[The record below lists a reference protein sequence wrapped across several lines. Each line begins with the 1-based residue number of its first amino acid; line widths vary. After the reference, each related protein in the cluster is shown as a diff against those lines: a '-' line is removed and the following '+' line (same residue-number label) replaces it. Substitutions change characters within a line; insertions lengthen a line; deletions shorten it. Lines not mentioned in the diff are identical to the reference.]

1 MPGRKSARYRDSGPN
16 AAQKLEALPPVKLLM
31 VALLAFWSPPING
44 HARNSRNSATAAST
58 TRIRMPQV
66 GHALEHLIRVLAA
79 HRLLCRFALRTHG
92 FSFWFA
98 CDCFRFFWFCVSSVR
113 IVSGRSRF
121 LRGCGLKPT
130 VKPPLRSDR
139 PTVMGSSGFD
149 GVDGLDDL
157 LTQGVGHRSGAGCGS
172 GGLRPSSLVT

>member
-1 MPGRKSARYRDSGPN
+1 MRDEQCDADRHEEGNQQCQGGDQYGTEQQRSDVAPEAGSLAAGEVADGRAVGLLVTADQRPRAEQQEQRDRGEHDEDQD
-16 AAQKLEALPPVKLLM
+16 AA
-31 VALLAFWSPPING
+31 G
-44 HARNSRNSATAAST
+44 
-58 TRIRMPQV
+58 V

-98 CDCFRFFWFCVSSVR
+98 CDCFRFFWFCVSSVG

-130 VKPPLRSDR
+130 VS
-139 PTVMGSSGFD
+139 
-149 GVDGLDDL
+149 
-157 LTQGVGHRSGAGCGS
+157 HRSPKAIAP
-172 GGLRPSSLVT
+172 L